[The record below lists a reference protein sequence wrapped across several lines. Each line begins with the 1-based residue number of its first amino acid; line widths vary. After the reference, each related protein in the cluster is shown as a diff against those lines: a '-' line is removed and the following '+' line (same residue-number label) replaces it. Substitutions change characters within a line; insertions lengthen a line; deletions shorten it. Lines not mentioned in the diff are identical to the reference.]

1 MDAKKQSVYDT
12 YLQHLAIKGLVKTTT
27 DLYAKE
33 AKAFIEFVDD
43 LETINASIVFEYLKR
58 YTGLSGSSKN
68 SHYSSLR
75 TFLKHLKKNVYLN
88 MRTIKIPYFKSNCK
102 LPEILS
108 QDELMKRLNIV
119 KKKAEES
126 DQWMDKR
133 DYALVMLLYATGMRV
148 SEALSFDR
156 SDINEDNWVRIDS
169 GKGLKDRFVPIAKSA
184 INALDAYVKACPLS
198 LNKGFFVSYNGSSI
212 TRVTVYK
219 ILKSCMGM
227 NPHSM
232 RHHFAT
238 HMIINGADV
247 SIVSE
252 LLGHSSLITTQIY
265 THIQKPQ
272 LIKTVNNCHPMAEGK
287 VMNYE

>member
-1 MDAKKQSVYDT
+1 MDAKKQSVYNT
-12 YLQHLAIKGLVKTTT
+12 YLQHLSIKGLTKTTT

-43 LETINASIVFEYLKR
+43 LEAISVSNVNAYLIR
-58 YTGLSGSSKN
+58 YAELSGNTKN
-68 SHYSSLR
+68 SHYSCLR
-75 TFLKHLKKNVYLN
+75 AFIKHLKKNVYFN
-88 MRTIKIPYFKSNCK
+88 MNTIKIPYFKSNRK
-102 LPEILS
+102 LPTILS
-108 QDELMKRLNIV
+108 QDELMRKINIL
-119 KKKAEES
+119 KKKAEKS
-126 DQWMDKR
+126 NQWKVKR

-148 SEALSFDR
+148 SEALSFNR
-156 SDINEDNWVRIDS
+156 SNINENDWVRIDS

-184 INALDAYVKACPLS
+184 IDALDEYVKACPFP
-198 LNKGFFVSYNGSSI
+198 LNKGFFVSYNRSSI
-212 TRVTVYK
+212 TRITVYK
-219 ILKSCMGM
+219 ILEKYMGM

-247 SIVSE
+247 SVVSE

-272 LIKTVNNCHPMAEGK
+272 LAATVNNCHPMAEGK
-287 VMNYE
+287 EVSYE